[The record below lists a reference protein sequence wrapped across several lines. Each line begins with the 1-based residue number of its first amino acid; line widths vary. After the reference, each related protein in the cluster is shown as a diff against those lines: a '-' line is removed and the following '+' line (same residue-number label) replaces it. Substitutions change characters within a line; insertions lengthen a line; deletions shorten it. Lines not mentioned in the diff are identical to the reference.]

1 MSMMARLNANLETAI
16 AEQRA
21 RHAAEDG
28 RDLARGQCIEA
39 MACAAWDLRVGD
51 NPLKTKW
58 KKLRKSKWDTDK
70 RLVAEHIKQ
79 QEAALDAA
87 IASGYVV
94 RPR

>member
-1 MSMMARLNANLETAI
+1 MSTLNRLEANLEAAI

-21 RHAAEDG
+21 G
-28 RDLARGQCIEA
+28 RVTREQCVEA

-51 NPLKTKW
+51 NHLKTKW

>member
-1 MSMMARLNANLETAI
+1 MGDLDRMEANLEAAI
-16 AEQRA
+16 AAQDA

-28 RDLARGQCIEA
+28 RDVARERCIEA

-87 IASGYVV
+87 LASGYVV